1 MKIFKN
7 KFVLISSLLGAAFIF
22 SGNVA
27 AHNQAG
33 SFTTGLANAVDFY
46 QVTCSDDG
54 SGAPSY
60 LEFQVKDTTANT
72 AKVQA
77 LVQKGTSCGVNACA
91 VTTLDTIDTDALYSP
106 LAKVT
111 QGAGVYNLF
120 VSHTSTGADAYDV
133 LLHCKTAA
141 GVHTGT
147 SIVSR
152 QQK

>member
-1 MKIFKN
+1 MNIFKN

-72 AKVQA
+72 AKVEV

-111 QGAGVYNLF
+111 QGAGVYNPF

-147 SIVSR
+147 SVVSR